1 MSFIEDLLRAGAGY
15 YTGKEGIKGATQVG
29 SEGLALSE
37 GIGTRAS
44 DATQFQ
50 PYGVTSS
57 LANVGVGAGGG
68 FNLSLSPEQQ
78 ALQDQLLGQAQGMFG
93 AAGSGDFAG
102 DQAALYEQIRATQRP
117 DEERNRQATESRL
130 LSQGRL
136 GLSSSAYG
144 GGSPEMF
151 AQEAAR
157 QEAMG
162 RANLG
167 ARNQLLS
174 EREQSIAGGMNLMNA
189 GFAPQTQ
196 AMGMLG
202 QGVQTGQ
209 LAQRGQLRGAELQA
223 AAGSQGVES
232 YLQGAKLANNL
243 QQQQLQGM
251 ASGLFGSG
259 LSPEQQFIA
268 QLLGG
273 GEGGAGGMMGA
284 LGVGGG
290 NTPAWLKALG
300 DRFGFGGASG
310 LADSASGLNNDWLQ
324 RYIEDQGIVVN
335 DQGDGYNPIPDSDGD
350 GVNDI
355 MDDFPQD
362 PNKT

>member
-223 AAGSQGVES
+223 VAGSQGVES

-273 GEGGAGGMMGA
+273 GGEGGAGGAGGMMGA
-284 LGVGGG
+284 LGFGEG
-290 NTPAWLKALG
+290 NTPSWIKAIE
-300 DRFGFGGASG
+300 DNFGSLWGANTNAESNALANYFAGGGANTG
-310 LADSASGLNNDWLQ
+310 DINNFTLSDK
-324 RYIEDQGIVVN
+324 
-335 DQGDGYNPIPDSDGD
+335 DSDGD
-350 GVNDI
+350 GV
-355 MDDFPQD
+355 MDMFDNFPQD